1 MIFTVLAAS
10 GNSIG
15 KVLQKQGTKGLPPL
29 SLKIEVM
36 RAYLSSPTWTLGFG
50 LDILGALA
58 MLKAVS
64 EAPVSVVQPVSGCG
78 LAILAVF
85 SHFYLH
91 ETMNSLDW
99 LGVALAGTG
108 TIGVGMAGEEQKT
121 SDLHILRFIWF
132 IVWAIL
138 LFQLMAKSSSQADC
152 CMRFLHTSY
161 MGSLDWWACSPKGGF
176 RPHEHVGPIL
186 TPSSAGHTDVIQE
199 VVAGLEAGACFGMA
213 AVVARVGFMLAD
225 HGHSRICVPAG
236 ILAGVFCSGGGFFC
250 QTKGLKGGRAV
261 VVSTCAAVSSIV
273 TGVLVGMLALG
284 EKLPISSFRRIFLFM
299 GWLLII
305 LGIVILMDSNR
316 ISLMLPRSIRRIMRL
331 KPGAHKSNP
340 PRLSQAS
347 RRESNPSTIV
357 QLLTPPKAS
366 PAKERP

>member
-138 LFQLMAKSSSQADC
+138 LF
-152 CMRFLHTSY
+152 
-161 MGSLDWWACSPKGGF
+161 GSLDWWACSPKGGF